1 MSHSYDDNDYRR
13 HDHHHGVVGSILDFI
28 EDEDALKAGL
38 NQSQT
43 AVHQDTM
50 VCSHC
55 KMVIPSHSKFCP
67 ECGFKQTE
75 ALHCSNCGTILAAD
89 SKFCLNCGQKV
100 SP

>member
-13 HDHHHGVVGSILDFI
+13 HNHHHGVVGSILDFI
-28 EDEDALKAGL
+28 EDEDALKSGL

-55 KMVIPSHSKFCP
+55 KTVIPSHSKFCP

>member
-1 MSHSYDDNDYRR
+1 M
-13 HDHHHGVVGSILDFI
+13 
-28 EDEDALKAGL
+28 
-38 NQSQT
+38 
-43 AVHQDTM
+43 
-50 VCSHC
+50 
-55 KMVIPSHSKFCP
+55 P

>member
-55 KMVIPSHSKFCP
+55 KMVIPSHSKFCRNA
-67 ECGFKQTE
+67 G
-75 ALHCSNCGTILAAD
+75 SNKLKPCTAATVVR
-89 SKFCLNCGQKV
+89 SWPPTRN
-100 SP
+100 SA